1 MQDSYQ
7 IIYDL
12 CKKSIKFYENQ
23 FQMIFRNKQIEEKNL
38 FKLILLQFCIIAKQD
53 LESIYLLIKNNHYYS
68 PQLILRSLFEYF
80 CTLAYLEQNPEEN
93 IAQYIAYS
101 MKNKE
106 TLFNALINNKDL
118 INDPRFEKTYK
129 DIMNDPLF
137 EKAYKDIMKM
147 KGNEYCNEL
156 ISNWPRQIE
165 VRAKKAGIRGIYL
178 TLYRTLSILV
188 HPDGWNFQDFF
199 DESKEGKFSLKNQKE
214 SINRTL
220 PTALGMTNVMLSK
233 MNMHFKLPDKKEYDI
248 IHEKINKL

>member
-7 IIYDL
+7 TIYDL
-12 CKKSIKFYENQ
+12 CKKPVKFYEKQ
-23 FQMIFRNKQIEEKNL
+23 FQLIFRNRQIDEKNP

-80 CTLAYLEQNPEEN
+80 CTLAYLELNQEEN
-93 IAQYIAYS
+93 VYQYIAYS
-101 MKNKE
+101 KK
-106 TLFNALINNKDL
+106 LQKKLLNAAKSNKDL
-118 INDPRFEKTYK
+118 INDPR
-129 DIMNDPLF
+129 F

-178 TLYRTLSILV
+178 TLYRTLNIPA
-188 HPDGWNFQDFF
+188 HPDARSFQDFF

-220 PTALGMTNVMLSK
+220 PVALGMTNVMLSK
-233 MNMHFKLPDKKEYDI
+233 MNEHFRLPDEKEYNI
-248 IHEKINKL
+248 IDEKINKL